1 MDQEQTIKI
10 AASTAIIAAIFTA
23 LVALLMLM
31 NYYQLK
37 SHDPL
42 ELESLKLLVEQLKDE
57 PNNDDLRNEIRN
69 LDLLARKAFFTNQW
83 QVKTGRYLLLFGGIV
98 WIFAMRYYFTARSRI
113 KEPETIT
120 VNEMLVKTISQRWIV
135 IAGFLLLVLAFSASF
150 AVTDHLAYYQ
160 ADRMGDSRTGEEET
174 IEVIRVTDGAEEK
187 IGQINVPNSLGT
199 LIPADKQFNG
209 PSGIALDE
217 LILEPLG
224 LSRSDAWLCDLVP
237 HSCVNPNQRKA
248 IINNYEPFI
257 EEYDLPI
264 PTVPEVPGQLT
275 DYKRRAAILEELIE
289 SGANTLLLLGD
300 KPIQWF
306 LKSYDQRWNRLTDFT
321 QNEESYGLLH
331 PLRIKG
337 KAIQILPLAHPR
349 QIAKLGSSSVKW
361 YEYHQTWLVQSASKL
376 YSSL

>member
-1 MDQEQTIKI
+1 MFGKYTFPFGEPVQQVIQLDRTPKRVFVLGVY
-10 AASTAIIAAIFTA
+10 ASAVHAQWIDTNNKTKVKALAVASEPFIFW
-23 LVALLMLM
+23 
-31 NYYQLK
+31 
-37 SHDPL
+37 
-42 ELESLKLLVEQLKDE
+42 
-57 PNNDDLRNEIRN
+57 R
-69 LDLLARKAFFTNQW
+69 
-83 QVKTGRYLLLFGGIV
+83 G
-98 WIFAMRYYFTARSRI
+98 
-113 KEPETIT
+113 
-120 VNEMLVKTISQRWIV
+120 
-135 IAGFLLLVLAFSASF
+135 
-150 AVTDHLAYYQ
+150 
-160 ADRMGDSRTGEEET
+160 
-174 IEVIRVTDGAEEK
+174 DGAEEI

-264 PTVPEVPGQLT
+264 PTIPEVPPQLT
-275 DYKRRAAILEELIE
+275 GPKRRAAILEEIIE
-289 SGANTLLLLGD
+289 SGANTLFLLGD

-321 QNEESYGLLH
+321 QNEESYGRLH

-349 QIAKLGSSSVKW
+349 QIAKLGSSSVNW
-361 YEYHQTWLVQSASKL
+361 YEYHQTWLDQSASKMH
-376 YSSL
+376 SSL